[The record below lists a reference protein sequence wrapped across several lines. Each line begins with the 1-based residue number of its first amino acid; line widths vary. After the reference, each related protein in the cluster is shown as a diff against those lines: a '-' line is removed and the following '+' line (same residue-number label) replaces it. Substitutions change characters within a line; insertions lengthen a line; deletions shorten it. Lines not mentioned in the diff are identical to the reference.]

1 MPGPDAASKSRVLM
15 NPELDGLDDCGAA
28 VSPIE
33 PGPRTITSGS
43 LALMNATK
51 ALKSRP

>member
-1 MPGPDAASKSRVLM
+1 MPGPDAASKSRVEM
-15 NPELDGLDDCGAA
+15 NSELDCDDCGAA

-33 PGPRTITSGS
+33 PGPRTIASGS

>member
-1 MPGPDAASKSRVLM
+1 MPGPDAASMSRVLM
-15 NPELDGLDDCGAA
+15 KSALDCVAV

>member
-1 MPGPDAASKSRVLM
+1 MPGPDAASKSRVVM
-15 NPELDGLDDCGAA
+15 KPALDGVAV

-33 PGPRTITSGS
+33 PGPRTITSGA
-43 LALMNATK
+43 LARMNATK